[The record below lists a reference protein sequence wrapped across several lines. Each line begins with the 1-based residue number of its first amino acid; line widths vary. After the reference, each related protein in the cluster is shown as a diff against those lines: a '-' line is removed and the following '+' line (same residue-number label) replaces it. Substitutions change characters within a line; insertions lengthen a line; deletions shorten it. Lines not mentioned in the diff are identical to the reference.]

1 MESFTVV
8 VHLLSSSDPNLP
20 PSTPNDAV
28 ALTEKMKESFFEPV
42 VSEREKILYNWPQVA
57 FRIKAKDRETA
68 FTHAERVVIS
78 LNLHSR
84 IEVKES

>member
-8 VHLLSSSDPNLP
+8 VHLLSPSDA
-20 PSTPNDAV
+20 PSTPDDAIV
-28 ALTEKMKESFFEPV
+28 LTEKMRNQQFEPIFTDP
-42 VSEREKILYNWPQVA
+42 EKILYNWPKAA

-84 IEVKES
+84 IEVKEN